1 MNKSNPLSLTLAS
14 IIAFLAW
21 LVFILLFAVFW
32 SNGFNLFQD
41 IVILIASI
49 GIVVVLIGLM
59 WFIWGRKQWNWW
71 TR

>member
-41 IVILIASI
+41 IVILIASL

>member
-41 IVILIASI
+41 IVILIASL
-49 GIVVVLIGLM
+49 GIVVVLFGLM